1 MLEELHIKNLAL
13 IEDTNIDFS
22 SPYISLVGETGAG
35 KTLIVDSLS
44 ILKGDKFDFSLIRD
58 KSKKTVLS
66 ASFVIDDSLIDRNE
80 EFSEYLTKQ
89 LLVKRI
95 INTDHSSRYYINDE
109 QVSSSVYKKI
119 LSLLIDIHSQGE
131 NSSLLDEKN
140 HLYYL
145 DSYLKNDLNEIK
157 KEYSSLYSD
166 YLKDLQQLK
175 TMEEE
180 KENFDKDYLLF
191 QINEIE
197 KYHLKENEIEDL
209 INEESRMKSYQNLL
223 KDYQEFSSI
232 LYQSDIMSSLSSL
245 LSVIRRFKDSQIDV
259 SSLADNLSSLKE
271 SISQFENDFE
281 NMDIDPDRLEY
292 INQRLFDL
300 KGLMKKY
307 GRSTEEIL
315 GKFDEYKRKLSFLD
329 EYQIDKD
336 NLLKKIDKK
345 KEQLF
350 LIAKKLSSTR
360 KENAYKL
367 EKDISSVLKK
377 LLLKEDGFKI
387 QIKEKE
393 LSKDGVDD
401 VSFLISLNEGM
412 PFSSLKEAV
421 SGGENSR
428 LMLAL
433 KSIMNSL
440 DPSVLL
446 VFDEVDTGVSGKV
459 AFYVG
464 TLLKEISKTSQ
475 VLVISH
481 LPQVVASSYVSYEV
495 EKKTLNNTTI
505 STVKELNEKERIK
518 AIAKLLSSKSITDE
532 ALLQAEN
539 LVKEFK

>member
-145 DSYLKNDLNEIK
+145 DSYLKNDLSEIK

-180 KENFDKDYLLF
+180 KEDFDKDYLLF

-271 SISQFENDFE
+271 SISEFENDFE

-315 GKFDEYKRKLSFLD
+315 GKLDEYKRKLSFLD

-387 QIKEKE
+387 QIKDKE

-481 LPQVVASSYVSYEV
+481 LPQVVASSFVSYEV

>member
-145 DSYLKNDLNEIK
+145 DSYLKNDLSEIK

-180 KENFDKDYLLF
+180 KEDFDKDYLLF

-271 SISQFENDFE
+271 SISEFENDFE

-315 GKFDEYKRKLSFLD
+315 GKLDEYKRKLSFLD

-387 QIKEKE
+387 QIKDKE

>member
-109 QVSSSVYKKI
+109 QVSSSIYKKI

-145 DSYLKNDLNEIK
+145 DSYLKNDLSEIK

-180 KENFDKDYLLF
+180 KEDFDKDYLLF

-315 GKFDEYKRKLSFLD
+315 GKLDEYKRKLSFLD

-387 QIKEKE
+387 QIKDKE

>member
-109 QVSSSVYKKI
+109 QVSSSIYKKI

-145 DSYLKNDLNEIK
+145 DSYLKNDLSEIK

-180 KENFDKDYLLF
+180 KEDFDKDYLLF

-315 GKFDEYKRKLSFLD
+315 DKLDEYKRKLSFLD

-336 NLLKKIDKK
+336 NLLKNIDKK
-345 KEQLF
+345 KEQLL

-387 QIKEKE
+387 QIKDKE

-481 LPQVVASSYVSYEV
+481 LPQVVASSFVSYEV

>member
-145 DSYLKNDLNEIK
+145 DSYLKNDLSEIK

-180 KENFDKDYLLF
+180 KEDFDKDYLLF

-271 SISQFENDFE
+271 SISEFENDFE

-315 GKFDEYKRKLSFLD
+315 GKLDEYKRKLSFLD

-345 KEQLF
+345 KEQLL

-387 QIKEKE
+387 QIKDKE

>member
-66 ASFVIDDSLIDRNE
+66 ASFVIDYSLIDRNE

-109 QVSSSVYKKI
+109 QVSSSIYKKI

-145 DSYLKNDLNEIK
+145 DSYLKNDLSEIK

-180 KENFDKDYLLF
+180 KEDFDKDYLLF

-315 GKFDEYKRKLSFLD
+315 GKLDEYKRKLSFLD

-433 KSIMNSL
+433 KCIMNSL

>member
-145 DSYLKNDLNEIK
+145 DSYLKNDLSEIK

-180 KENFDKDYLLF
+180 KEDFDKDYLLF

-315 GKFDEYKRKLSFLD
+315 DKLDEYKRKLSFLD

-387 QIKEKE
+387 QIKDKE

>member
-66 ASFVIDDSLIDRNE
+66 ASFVIDDSLVDRNE

-109 QVSSSVYKKI
+109 QVSSTVYKKI

-140 HLYYL
+140 HIYYL
-145 DSYLKNDLNEIK
+145 DSYLHNDLSEIK

-180 KENFDKDYLLF
+180 KEDFDKDYLLF

-209 INEESRMKSYQNLL
+209 ISEESRMKSYQNLL

-259 SSLADNLSSLKE
+259 FSLADNLSSLKE

-315 GKFDEYKRKLSFLD
+315 GKLDEYKRKLSFLD

-350 LIAKKLSSTR
+350 LIAKKLSSMR

-387 QIKEKE
+387 QIKDKE

>member
-80 EFSEYLTKQ
+80 VFSEYLTKQ

-109 QVSSSVYKKI
+109 QVSSSIYKKI

-145 DSYLKNDLNEIK
+145 DSYLKNDLSEIK

-180 KENFDKDYLLF
+180 KEDFDKDYLLF

-271 SISQFENDFE
+271 SISEFENDFE

-315 GKFDEYKRKLSFLD
+315 GKLDEYKRKLSFLD

-345 KEQLF
+345 KEQLL

-387 QIKEKE
+387 QIKDKE

>member
-89 LLVKRI
+89 LLVKRL

-145 DSYLKNDLNEIK
+145 DSYLKNDLSEIK

-180 KENFDKDYLLF
+180 KEDFDKDYLLF

-315 GKFDEYKRKLSFLD
+315 GKLDEYKRKLSFLD

-336 NLLKKIDKK
+336 NLLKNIDKK
-345 KEQLF
+345 KEQLL

-387 QIKEKE
+387 QIKDKE

>member
-80 EFSEYLTKQ
+80 VFSEYLTKQ

-145 DSYLKNDLNEIK
+145 DSYLKNDLSEIK

-180 KENFDKDYLLF
+180 KEDFDKDYLLF

-271 SISQFENDFE
+271 SISEFENDFE

-315 GKFDEYKRKLSFLD
+315 GKLDEYKRKLSFLD

-336 NLLKKIDKK
+336 NLLKNIDKK
-345 KEQLF
+345 KEQLL

-387 QIKEKE
+387 QIKDKE

>member
-145 DSYLKNDLNEIK
+145 DSYLKNDLSEIK

-180 KENFDKDYLLF
+180 KEDFDKDYLLF

-271 SISQFENDFE
+271 SISEFENDFE

-315 GKFDEYKRKLSFLD
+315 GKLDEYKRKLSFLD

-387 QIKEKE
+387 QIKDKE

-412 PFSSLKEAV
+412 PFSSLKEVV

-481 LPQVVASSYVSYEV
+481 LPQVVASSFVSYEV

>member
-145 DSYLKNDLNEIK
+145 DSYLKNDLSEIK

-175 TMEEE
+175 KMEEE
-180 KENFDKDYLLF
+180 KEDFDKDYLLF

-315 GKFDEYKRKLSFLD
+315 GKLDEYKRKLSFLD

-387 QIKEKE
+387 QIKDKE

-481 LPQVVASSYVSYEV
+481 LPQVVASSFVSYEV

>member
-180 KENFDKDYLLF
+180 KEDFDKDYLLF

-315 GKFDEYKRKLSFLD
+315 GKLDEYKRKLSFLD

-433 KSIMNSL
+433 KCIMNSL

>member
-89 LLVKRI
+89 LLVKRL

-145 DSYLKNDLNEIK
+145 DSYLKNDLSEIK

-180 KENFDKDYLLF
+180 KEDFDKDYLLF

-259 SSLADNLSSLKE
+259 SSLADNVSSLKE

-315 GKFDEYKRKLSFLD
+315 GKLDEYKRKLSFLD

-387 QIKEKE
+387 QIKDKE

>member
-145 DSYLKNDLNEIK
+145 DSYLKNDLSEIK

-180 KENFDKDYLLF
+180 KEDFDKDYLLF

-315 GKFDEYKRKLSFLD
+315 GKLDEYKRKLSFLD

>member
-109 QVSSSVYKKI
+109 QVSSSVYKKM

-145 DSYLKNDLNEIK
+145 DSYLKNDLSEIK

-180 KENFDKDYLLF
+180 KEDFDKDYLLF

-315 GKFDEYKRKLSFLD
+315 GKLDEYKRKLSFLD

-387 QIKEKE
+387 QIKDKE

>member
-109 QVSSSVYKKI
+109 QVSSTVYKKI

-145 DSYLKNDLNEIK
+145 DTYLKNDLSEIK

-180 KENFDKDYLLF
+180 KEDFDKDYLLF

-209 INEESRMKSYQNLL
+209 ISEESRMKSYQNLL

-292 INQRLFDL
+292 INQRLFEL

-315 GKFDEYKRKLSFLD
+315 GKLDEYKRKLSFLD

-350 LIAKKLSSTR
+350 LIAKRLSSTR

-387 QIKEKE
+387 QIKDKE

-481 LPQVVASSYVSYEV
+481 LPQVVASSFVSYEV
-495 EKKTLNNTTI
+495 EKKTFNNTTI

>member
-22 SPYISLVGETGAG
+22 SSYISLVGETGAG

-58 KSKKTVLS
+58 KGKKTVLS

-145 DSYLKNDLNEIK
+145 DSYLKNDLSEIK

-180 KENFDKDYLLF
+180 KEDFDKDYLLF

-271 SISQFENDFE
+271 SISEFENDFE

-315 GKFDEYKRKLSFLD
+315 GKLDEYKRKLSFLD

-360 KENAYKL
+360 KENAYNL

-387 QIKEKE
+387 QIKDKE

-481 LPQVVASSYVSYEV
+481 LPQVVASSFVSYEV

>member
-22 SPYISLVGETGAG
+22 SPYISLVGETGAS

-145 DSYLKNDLNEIK
+145 DSYLKNDLSEIK

-180 KENFDKDYLLF
+180 KEDFDKDYLLF

-315 GKFDEYKRKLSFLD
+315 GKLDEYKRKLSFLD

-387 QIKEKE
+387 QIKDKE

>member
-89 LLVKRI
+89 LLVKRL

-109 QVSSSVYKKI
+109 QVSSSIYKKI

-145 DSYLKNDLNEIK
+145 DSYLKNDLSEIK

-180 KENFDKDYLLF
+180 KEDFDKDYLLF

-315 GKFDEYKRKLSFLD
+315 GKLDEYKRKLSFLD

-345 KEQLF
+345 KEQLL

-387 QIKEKE
+387 QIKDKE

>member
-109 QVSSSVYKKI
+109 QVSSSIYKKI

-145 DSYLKNDLNEIK
+145 DSYLKNDLSEIK

-180 KENFDKDYLLF
+180 KEDFDKDYLLF

-315 GKFDEYKRKLSFLD
+315 DKLDEYKRKLSFLD

-336 NLLKKIDKK
+336 NLLKNIDKK

-387 QIKEKE
+387 QIKDKE

>member
-22 SPYISLVGETGAG
+22 SSYISLVGETGAG

-58 KSKKTVLS
+58 KGKKTVLS

-145 DSYLKNDLNEIK
+145 DSYLKNDLSEIK

-180 KENFDKDYLLF
+180 KEDFDKDYLLF

-271 SISQFENDFE
+271 SISEFENDFE

-315 GKFDEYKRKLSFLD
+315 GKLDEYKRKLSFLD

-387 QIKEKE
+387 QIKDKE

-412 PFSSLKEAV
+412 PFSSLKEVV

-481 LPQVVASSYVSYEV
+481 LPQVVASSFVSYEV

>member
-145 DSYLKNDLNEIK
+145 DSYLKNDLSEIK

-180 KENFDKDYLLF
+180 KEDFDKDYLLF

-271 SISQFENDFE
+271 SISEFENDFE

-315 GKFDEYKRKLSFLD
+315 GKLDEYKRKLSFLD

-345 KEQLF
+345 KDQLF

-387 QIKEKE
+387 QIKDKE

>member
-145 DSYLKNDLNEIK
+145 DSYLKNDLSEIK

-166 YLKDLQQLK
+166 YLKNLQQLK

-180 KENFDKDYLLF
+180 KEDFDKDYLLF

-209 INEESRMKSYQNLL
+209 INEESRLKSYQNLL

-271 SISQFENDFE
+271 SISEFENDFE

-315 GKFDEYKRKLSFLD
+315 GKLDEYKRKLSFLD

-345 KEQLF
+345 KEQLL

-387 QIKEKE
+387 QIKDKE

>member
-89 LLVKRI
+89 LLVKRL

-145 DSYLKNDLNEIK
+145 DSYLKNDLSEIK

-180 KENFDKDYLLF
+180 KEDFDKDYLLF

-315 GKFDEYKRKLSFLD
+315 DKLDEYKRKLSFLD

-336 NLLKKIDKK
+336 NLLKNIDKK

-387 QIKEKE
+387 QIKDKE

>member
-1 MLEELHIKNLAL
+1 M
-13 IEDTNIDFS
+13 
-22 SPYISLVGETGAG
+22 
-35 KTLIVDSLS
+35 
-44 ILKGDKFDFSLIRD
+44 
-58 KSKKTVLS
+58 
-66 ASFVIDDSLIDRNE
+66 
-80 EFSEYLTKQ
+80 
-89 LLVKRI
+89 
-95 INTDHSSRYYINDE
+95 
-109 QVSSSVYKKI
+109 

-145 DSYLKNDLNEIK
+145 DSYLKNDLSEIK

-180 KENFDKDYLLF
+180 KEDFDKDYLLF

-315 GKFDEYKRKLSFLD
+315 GKLDEYKRKLSFLD

-387 QIKEKE
+387 QIKDKE

>member
-145 DSYLKNDLNEIK
+145 DSYLKNDLSEIK

-180 KENFDKDYLLF
+180 KEDFDKDYLLF

-315 GKFDEYKRKLSFLD
+315 GKLDEYKRKLSFLD

-345 KEQLF
+345 KEQLL

-387 QIKEKE
+387 QIKDKE

>member
-140 HLYYL
+140 HIYYL
-145 DSYLKNDLNEIK
+145 DSYLKKDLSEIK

-180 KENFDKDYLLF
+180 KEDFDKDYLLF

-209 INEESRMKSYQNLL
+209 ISEESRMKNYQNLL

-315 GKFDEYKRKLSFLD
+315 GKLDEYKRKLSFLD

-387 QIKEKE
+387 QIKDKE

-481 LPQVVASSYVSYEV
+481 LPQVVASSFVSYEV

>member
-109 QVSSSVYKKI
+109 QVSSSIYKKI

-145 DSYLKNDLNEIK
+145 DSYLKNDLSEIK

-180 KENFDKDYLLF
+180 KEDFDKDYLLF

-315 GKFDEYKRKLSFLD
+315 DKLDEYKRKLSFLD

-387 QIKEKE
+387 QIKDKE

>member
-109 QVSSSVYKKI
+109 QVSSSIYKKI

-145 DSYLKNDLNEIK
+145 DSYLKNDLSEIK

-180 KENFDKDYLLF
+180 KEDFDKDYLLF

-315 GKFDEYKRKLSFLD
+315 GKLDEYKRKLSFLD

-433 KSIMNSL
+433 KCIMNSL

>member
-145 DSYLKNDLNEIK
+145 DSYLKNDLSEIK

-180 KENFDKDYLLF
+180 KEDFDKDYLLF

-259 SSLADNLSSLKE
+259 FSLADNLSSLKE
-271 SISQFENDFE
+271 SISEFENDFE
-281 NMDIDPDRLEY
+281 NMDIDPDILEY

-315 GKFDEYKRKLSFLD
+315 GKLDEYKRKLSFLD

-387 QIKEKE
+387 QIKDKE

>member
-22 SPYISLVGETGAG
+22 SSYISLVGETGAG

-145 DSYLKNDLNEIK
+145 DSYLKNDLSEIK

-180 KENFDKDYLLF
+180 KEDFDKDYLLF

-271 SISQFENDFE
+271 SISEFENDFE

-315 GKFDEYKRKLSFLD
+315 GKLDEYKRKLSFLD

-387 QIKEKE
+387 QIKDKE

-481 LPQVVASSYVSYEV
+481 LPQVVASSFVSYEV

>member
-80 EFSEYLTKQ
+80 VFSEYLTKQ

-109 QVSSSVYKKI
+109 QVSSSIYKKI

-145 DSYLKNDLNEIK
+145 DSYLKNDLSEIK

-180 KENFDKDYLLF
+180 KEDFDKDYLLF

-433 KSIMNSL
+433 KCIMNSL

>member
-145 DSYLKNDLNEIK
+145 DSYLKNDLSEIK

-180 KENFDKDYLLF
+180 KEDFDKDYLLF

-209 INEESRMKSYQNLL
+209 ISEESRMKSYQNLL

-292 INQRLFDL
+292 INQRLFEL

-315 GKFDEYKRKLSFLD
+315 GKLDEYKRKLSFLD

-350 LIAKKLSSTR
+350 LIAKRLSSTR

-387 QIKEKE
+387 QIKDKE

-481 LPQVVASSYVSYEV
+481 LPQVVASSFVSYEV
-495 EKKTLNNTTI
+495 EKKTFNNTTI

>member
-145 DSYLKNDLNEIK
+145 DSYLKNDLSEIK

-180 KENFDKDYLLF
+180 KEDFDKDYLLF

-259 SSLADNLSSLKE
+259 SSLADNVSSLKE

-315 GKFDEYKRKLSFLD
+315 GKLDEYKRKLSFLD

-387 QIKEKE
+387 QIKDKE

-481 LPQVVASSYVSYEV
+481 LPQVVASSFVSYEV

>member
-109 QVSSSVYKKI
+109 QVSSSIYKKI

-145 DSYLKNDLNEIK
+145 DSYLKNDLSEIK

-180 KENFDKDYLLF
+180 KEDFDKDYLLF

-315 GKFDEYKRKLSFLD
+315 DKLDEYKRKLSFLD

-387 QIKEKE
+387 QIKDKE

-481 LPQVVASSYVSYEV
+481 LPQVVASSFVSYEV

>member
-145 DSYLKNDLNEIK
+145 DSYLKNDLSEIK

-180 KENFDKDYLLF
+180 KEDFDKDYLLF

-315 GKFDEYKRKLSFLD
+315 GKLDEYKRKLSFLD

-387 QIKEKE
+387 QIKDKE

>member
-109 QVSSSVYKKI
+109 QVSSSIYKKI

-145 DSYLKNDLNEIK
+145 DSYLKNDLSEIK

-180 KENFDKDYLLF
+180 KEDFDKDYLLF

-315 GKFDEYKRKLSFLD
+315 GKLDEYKRKLSFLD

-345 KEQLF
+345 KEQLL

-387 QIKEKE
+387 QIKDKE

>member
-44 ILKGDKFDFSLIRD
+44 ILKGDKFDFSLMRD

-145 DSYLKNDLNEIK
+145 DSYLKNDLSEIK
-157 KEYSSLYSD
+157 NEYSSLYSD

-180 KENFDKDYLLF
+180 KEDFDKDYLLF

-315 GKFDEYKRKLSFLD
+315 GKLDEYKRKLSFLD

-387 QIKEKE
+387 QIKDKE